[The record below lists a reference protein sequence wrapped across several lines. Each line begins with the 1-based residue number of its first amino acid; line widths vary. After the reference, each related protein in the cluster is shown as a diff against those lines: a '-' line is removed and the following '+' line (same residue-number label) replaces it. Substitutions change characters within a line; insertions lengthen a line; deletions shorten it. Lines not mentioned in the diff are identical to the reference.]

1 VVFEAEAEAEA
12 EPARPLARRLA
23 IRDPAARNAVQV
35 AIRELEQGVHV
46 AARAEGL
53 DAAERARL
61 HDEIAALL
69 ARHGL
74 SARSIRI
81 SAPQR
86 AARSEERLK

>member
-1 VVFEAEAEAEA
+1 M
-12 EPARPLARRLA
+12 
-23 IRDPAARNAVQV
+23 
-35 AIRELEQGVHV
+35 RELEQGIHI

-53 DAAERARL
+53 DPAERARL

-81 SAPQR
+81 SAPNR
-86 AARSEERLK
+86 AGTSGERLK